1 MKQFWFSC
9 SNINWCMITISE
21 FSNILAILFSA
32 YRNILA
38 DKYFQNWSVPVIV
51 NRQNMLSGVLKR
63 EMTQMVW
70 IETTQILVSFVSR
83 IVLKTT
89 KWLSVSEG
97 QVTRDWLDLN
107 INWNQ
112 VRAIRCRGRHH
123 LEDGLLI
130 LLLYETLKISQGSL

>member
-97 QVTRDWLDLN
+97 QVTRD
-107 INWNQ
+107 
-112 VRAIRCRGRHH
+112 
-123 LEDGLLI
+123 
-130 LLLYETLKISQGSL
+130 